1 MQKCSHENEM
11 RMLEMR
17 GGGSIGLDEGRLG
30 KGISDIGVQREFEVS
45 AG

>member
-1 MQKCSHENEM
+1 MQPRERNAYAGNE
-11 RMLEMR
+11 